1 MNLLHLIQHVTPSAQ
16 CVIVGEPAN
25 ANEYATAV
33 TWLDERPQ
41 PTWAELEA
49 ARPAAETAQANK
61 DAQRNR
67 QAAFA
72 SEADPLFFQ
81 WQRGEGTEQAWLDKV
96 AEIRER
102 YPYSVD

>member
-1 MNLLHLIQHVTPSAQ
+1 MIKLIRYLVPNAQ
-16 CVIVGEPAN
+16 CVIAGDPKTEV
-25 ANEYATAV
+25 EYVAQV

-96 AEIRER
+96 AEIRDR

>member
-1 MNLLHLIQHVTPSAQ
+1 MLIEVLQYLVPGAEM
-16 CVIVGEPAN
+16 VVVGEPQN
-25 ANEYATAV
+25 KTEYAAQV

-41 PTWAELEA
+41 PSWAQV
-49 ARPAAETAQANK
+49 QASIPEFEVAKANEI
-61 DAQRNR
+61 ALQGR
-67 QAAFA
+67 QSAYR

-102 YPYSVD
+102 YPYIEA